1 MMMTKE
7 IRSIALATAIA
18 AAMSAAPVAWGQ
30 TVMMSSSVNC
40 TLWPKARNT
49 PIARATVNAYMSALS
64 VSYWKFHTGKAGEHG
79 LDPLSA
85 LSSPEEAYGWID
97 GYCAKNPDESLSLA
111 MSSLFSELESRRRL
125 MAK

>member
-7 IRSIALATAIA
+7 IRSIARAMAIA

-30 TVMMSSSVNC
+30 TVMMANSVNC
-40 TLWPKARNT
+40 TLWPKARDT
-49 PIARATVNAYMSALS
+49 TAAKATVNAYMTALS
-64 VSYWKFHTGKAGEHG
+64 ISYWKFYTNKVGEHG
-79 LDPLSA
+79 LDPLAA

-97 GYCAKNPDESLSLA
+97 GYCAKNPEESLSLA